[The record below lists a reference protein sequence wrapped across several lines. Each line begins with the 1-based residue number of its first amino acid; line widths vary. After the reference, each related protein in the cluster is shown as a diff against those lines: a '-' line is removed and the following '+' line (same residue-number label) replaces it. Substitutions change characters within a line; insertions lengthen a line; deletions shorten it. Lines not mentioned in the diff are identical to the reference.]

1 MQFDLV
7 TLLLACAAIALAV
20 LVAVSAGT
28 LAARLFFHASGLD
41 PEDATARAKKPL
53 R

>member
-1 MQFDLV
+1 MQVDLV
-7 TLLLACAAIALAV
+7 MLLLGCAAIALAV

-41 PEDATARAKKPL
+41 PKDAASREKKPL